1 MYKLINGF
9 MIRLKQNWILSIY
22 VIILLLSFSLIA
34 IIMMDVTL
42 PRKIPHDFI
51 NIIVKK
57 TSSIRANIEFINND
71 GEVYETGDNFGAEN
85 FQNYN
90 SMSSYHTLWLRNNN
104 VDNNILI
111 RGWAFI
117 PGENTTAPLVSYV
130 LYDEATQEYYK
141 LHTELEE
148 RPDVTEA
155 FGQSGNY
162 NYDLSGIVGNVPSF
176 FLKKEHVYTV
186 GIIYQHDDQYFLYMS
201 DEQINREGEI
211 N

>member
-1 MYKLINGF
+1 MAILYN
-9 MIRLKQNWILSIY
+9 RLKRYIAHNHIFYPYIALFLISFVCTSI
-22 VIILLLSFSLIA
+22 VLLDI
-34 IIMMDVTL
+34 V
-42 PRKIPHDFI
+42 RPHKLTDNFFEGLK
-51 NIIVKK
+51 NNSQVVFV
-57 TSSIRANIEFINND
+57 NIESIDNT
-71 GEVYETGDNFGAEN
+71 GEVHELANSFADEN
-85 FQNYN
+85 LSNAN
-90 SMSSYHTLWLRNNN
+90 SASSYYTLRLRNNS
-104 VDNNILI
+104 VDDNIRL

-148 RPDVTEA
+148 RPDVTEV

-176 FLKKEHVYTV
+176 FLKRKHVYTV
-186 GIIYQHDDQYFLYMS
+186 GIIYQHNDQYFLYMS
-201 DEQINREGEI
+201 DKQINTKGEM